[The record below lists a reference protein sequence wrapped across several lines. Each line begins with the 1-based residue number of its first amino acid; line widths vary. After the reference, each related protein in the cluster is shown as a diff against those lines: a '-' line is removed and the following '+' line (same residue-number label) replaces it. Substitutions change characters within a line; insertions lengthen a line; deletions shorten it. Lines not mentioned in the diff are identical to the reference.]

1 MANQSREAELEAEAD
16 AAARARAESLAR
28 RYLDLW
34 QDEMTALSADPASG
48 HASEQ
53 IVDSCINLSQAGL
66 AWTESVIEMT
76 RQGVAATASQTGPDF
91 LAQGRQLSEQWQNF
105 LRLATSAGG
114 AGPGTAA
121 DRGAGGDAA
130 APPAAGAQPAR
141 RKGQQEPAGEQHG
154 AGQAKRAG
162 AAGKA
167 TGQGGDA
174 DPAGTAPAAAASQRR
189 RRDLDELTRRLA
201 VLEARLAAYESGLEE
216 PGGGAGG
223 GTANPAGRAV

>member
-1 MANQSREAELEAEAD
+1 MANQSREAELEAEAE

-66 AWTESVIEMT
+66 AWTESMIEMT

-114 AGPGTAA
+114 AGPGTA

-141 RKGQQEPAGEQHG
+141 RKGQQETAGEQHG

-201 VLEARLAAYESGLEE
+201 VLEARLAAYETGLEE

-223 GTANPAGRAV
+223 GTANFAGRAV